1 MKKILFVINTLG
13 RGGAEAALIQLIKR
27 FDPDEYRID
36 LYVILSQGEL
46 IERIPGNVVLLNK
59 NYDNSSVLS
68 GEGKKALKKKI
79 IKLLFSNASIIKN
92 FFYIAGNGI
101 KMVFSGKV
109 LPDKLLWKALSDG
122 SETFDDEYDLAVAY
136 IEGAS
141 AYYVADYV
149 KARKKAA
156 FIHVNYSEAG
166 YNRKLDKNKY
176 LNFDKI
182 FTVSEDVKE
191 SFMKVYPECADRTDV
206 FENIIDRDEIINKAN
221 DGIGFEDDY
230 NGKRIVTVGR
240 LTAQKAIDVS
250 VEACR
255 KLIEK
260 GENIRWYVL
269 GEGELRGTLEAL
281 IDKYGLKDS
290 FILTGVKDNPYPY
303 IKQCDIYVHAS
314 RYEGKSIAIRE
325 AMILGRPI
333 IVSDCKSNLEQVSND
348 DALVTTLDP
357 DDLSGKI
364 MTLLHDEKLCEKLGS
379 NAEKRYLDINDDTY
393 KLLKLI

>member
-79 IKLLFSNASIIKN
+79 IKLLFSKASIIKN
-92 FFYIAGNGI
+92 FFYIAENGI

-191 SFMKVYPECADRTDV
+191 SFMKVYPECADKTDV

-255 KLIEK
+255 KMIEK

-290 FILTGVKDNPYPY
+290 FILSGVKDNPYPY

-357 DDLSGKI
+357 DDLSEKI